1 MQCNQVNI
9 KCINNQPFTHSG
21 LKQYKRIQSNIVE
34 EHLPLDIAQS
44 TSQQDMYHGKH
55 YIGSKKTCEY
65 KAKCVVTIKCKVLE
79 KRPNGHVVQ
88 TWPLAQGGGGG
99 SSKALKSATYQQQR
113 STAGL
118 SNALKLDARPV

>member
-1 MQCNQVNI
+1 
-9 KCINNQPFTHSG
+9 
-21 LKQYKRIQSNIVE
+21 
-34 EHLPLDIAQS
+34 
-44 TSQQDMYHGKH
+44 MYHGKH

-88 TWPLAQGGGGG
+88 TWPLAQGGVGG

-118 SNALKLDARPV
+118 SNAQKLDARPIQKIKATFFYPIPCSIFRNWK